1 MEPEPFII
9 DLNDPADLAAKHRK
23 AVAIV
28 TQLERDLAEVQA
40 LERRIAQWQARAA
53 FLASQ
58 LPEAPSEPVSA
69 PPDRRRERNDGLNEM
84 VTEVV
89 NREIRP
95 IKAKEVHA
103 VLTAEGHDVTPSSVS
118 NALHYAAHGAKKIQ
132 TAPGRGMYAPLAYK
146 IEPSDATVQGAT
158 GSVAERYGAR
168 PRPDWSGG
176 IPNVTAD
183 IGGTQERR

>member
-1 MEPEPFII
+1 MEPEPFVI

-58 LPEAPSEPVSA
+58 LPEAPSEPDPEPESA
-69 PPDRRRERNDGLNEM
+69 RNGDGRRERRERNDGLTEL
-84 VTEVV
+84 VVEVV
-89 NREIRP
+89 NREIRA
-95 IKAKEVHA
+95 IKSKRVHA
-103 VLTAEGHDVTPSSVS
+103 LLAGEGHDLTPSSVS
-118 NALHYAAHGAKKIQ
+118 NALHYAAHGVKKIRV
-132 TAPGRGMYAPLAYK
+132 APGRGMYAPLAY
-146 IEPSDATVQGAT
+146 EPSA
-158 GSVAERYGAR
+158 

-176 IPNVTAD
+176 ISPSPLPAD
-183 IGGTQERR
+183 FGGV